1 MTQRKLLALDGGG
14 IRGVVSLGILG
25 AIETVIGQPLG
36 KYFDYIGGT
45 STGAIIAAGLAKGL
59 SVQELEKF
67 YFDFGPQMFEERF
80 LLQRYKSLYSSDPL
94 QQQLK
99 KTFGEQTTLGDLTD
113 PLLLVVTRNWTTD
126 SPWPISS
133 NPQAQYNDRGR
144 ADCNLQIPL
153 WQLVRASTAAP
164 VFFPPEVLQWDKG
177 DSSKSFVFVDGGVTP
192 YNNPAF
198 LLYRMATLPEY
209 RLNWSTGEDNMLIV
223 SVGTGSAPKTGP
235 TFHDPDHSIPS
246 QIPGLISALMYGA
259 EVEQDINC
267 RTVGRCVYGNVIDR
281 ELGDMVRRQGD
292 DLPVLKLK
300 DRLRLPKIPLSQSMG
315 KQFIY
320 ARYNPEFTDEGLSDL
335 RVKDYNLQQ
344 LLRMDLA
351 TRENIDK
358 LSEIGKATGRFV
370 EPAHFGTFL
379 SSE

>member
-1 MTQRKLLALDGGG
+1 MTKRKLLALDGGG
-14 IRGVVSLGILG
+14 IRGVLSLGILG
-25 AIETVIGQPLG
+25 AIEKVVGQPLG
-36 KYFDYIGGT
+36 EYFDYIGGT

-59 SVQELEKF
+59 SVQALEKF
-67 YFDFGPQMFEERF
+67 YLDFGPQMFEERF

-94 QQQLK
+94 QKQLK
-99 KTFGEQTTLGDLTD
+99 ITFGDTTTLGDMKQ

-133 NPQAQYNDRGR
+133 NANAYYNDRGR
-144 ADCNLQIPL
+144 PDCNLQIPL

-164 VFFPPEVLQWDKG
+164 VYFPPEVLQWDKG

-209 RLNWSTGEDNMLIV
+209 RLGWETGEDKMLII
-223 SVGTGSAPKTGP
+223 SVGTGSAPKIGP
-235 TFHDPDHSIPS
+235 TFEDPDHSIPS

-267 RTVGRCVYGNVIDR
+267 RTVGRCEYGNVIDR
-281 ELGDMVRRQGD
+281 EIGDMIRRQGEHQ
-292 DLPVLKLK
+292 VGLKLK
-300 DRLRLPKIPLSQSMG
+300 ERLALTKIPLSQPLG
-315 KQFIY
+315 KQFVY
-320 ARYNPEFTDEGLSDL
+320 ARYNPELTVEGLKDL
-335 RVKDYNLQQ
+335 GVTDYNLTQ

-351 TRENIDK
+351 TPENIKK
-358 LSEIGKATGRFV
+358 LSEVGEAMGRFV
-370 EPAHFGTFL
+370 DATHFGTFL
-379 SSE
+379 P